1 MSLTRSLQRQIIRNR
16 AESEAAPERAKFRK
30 KRKKPTDELPIE
42 RNIVLFKKAWNDYH
56 YPSVE
61 VKDKDGNITTIKKRK
76 PVKKKKY
83 FLSGKHL
90 VKRMEYEKSIREK
103 IAEKFKEMKAKRKA
117 EIEAKK
123 AEKAKAKSKKS
134 EKE

>member
-61 VKDKDGNITTIKKRK
+61 IKDKDGNITTIKKRK

-90 VKRMEYEKSIREK
+90 VKRMEYDKSIREK

-123 AEKAKAKSKKS
+123 AEKGKAKSKKS

>member
-90 VKRMEYEKSIREK
+90 VKRMEYDKSIREK

-123 AEKAKAKSKKS
+123 AEKGKAKSKKS

>member
-123 AEKAKAKSKKS
+123 AEKTKAKSKKS

>member
-42 RNIVLFKKAWNDYH
+42 RNVVLFKKAWNDYH

-117 EIEAKK
+117 KIEAKK